1 MKYSLL
7 LLIFLSPVVAHAAI
21 DDCMTRTSVPDEKL
35 NLKQIV
41 DLGLCRNPQTAAAFL
56 SYESA
61 RMSKNA
67 GYADY
72 LPSLNLAQMHHCRT
86 EMNNG
91 VIGRM
96 GHHCLHRI

>member
-41 DLGLCRNPQTAAAFL
+41 DLGLKT
-56 SYESA
+56 
-61 RMSKNA
+61 
-67 GYADY
+67 
-72 LPSLNLAQMHHCRT
+72 LASFDTTSRPMT
-86 EMNNG
+86 TKAILLINNS
-91 VIGRM
+91 
-96 GHHCLHRI
+96 